1 MKHLIIGAGR
11 MGRKHAQTLT
21 RSGEHAEMVDLGF
34 DPAQADGFDSIL
46 ICTPPDA
53 HSDLIRLFGHSRPS
67 IPIFCEKPV
76 LGHPGELQGAILP
89 KVSLVAC
96 NWRWCQCYE
105 SIRQID
111 CGYPHD
117 PKYGYLDLIHFL
129 DLYWER
135 YGEPAEFAMDVEPA
149 GSGFISGPHRPIRF
163 MQATI
168 WNSYSPWCEFGGK
181 IIHRNGPCDMFER
194 QMKVWLDVVAG
205 KSKSPNPI
213 ETAVER
219 TEYLISRASVPA
231 PSAQA
236 I

>member
-1 MKHLIIGAGR
+1 MRHLIIGAGR

-21 RSGEHAEMVDLGF
+21 RLGEHAEMVDLGF

-135 YGEPAEFAMDVEPA
+135 YGEPSSAEFKITKKGA
-149 GSGFISGPHRPIRF
+149 GMLLGLRMNVALWQSS
-163 MQATI
+163 T
-168 WNSYSPWCEFGGK
+168 PWCEFGGK

-205 KSKSPNPI
+205 KIKSPNPI
-213 ETAVER
+213 EMAVER